1 MENQNEIWFYDTKD
15 KPYGVFSNF
24 YPCKLK
30 YNDIIYNNSEGYYQA
45 EKFKGPDSTKKELE
59 YSVIIQ
65 TQNTGNKSAQL
76 ARQTIPRQPYKWAQE
91 LKLLIQESIKN
102 NVKMRKDWEA
112 IKDNVMRRAVYL
124 KFSQNSKLKD
134 VLIGTDDK
142 LLFEHTF
149 RDLYWADGHPKNNP
163 NVHGEGKNM
172 LGIILEEGRYI
183 LGGKLSSRFT
193 SMLTFEYSHWIIP
206 GMFLVSG
213 APDKN
218 HFNKMKDNGF
228 KYFVSLMEYQEE
240 LDRLTNPYHNIL
252 TTEDS
257 CMVVESDIIVS
268 RFSITDRNITS
279 DEKAVAIALTIL
291 TAISYGL
298 PAVLHCY
305 GGKGRT
311 GTIAAIV
318 VGFLYGISGI
328 EALEIVGR
336 LYKEYRP
343 NKVPKSPQTKSQ
355 FDQVKRV
362 LAMNDTYTHFIP

>member
-1 MENQNEIWFYDTKD
+1 
-15 KPYGVFSNF
+15 
-24 YPCKLK
+24 
-30 YNDIIYNNSEGYYQA
+30 
-45 EKFKGPDSTKKELE
+45 
-59 YSVIIQ
+59 
-65 TQNTGNKSAQL
+65 
-76 ARQTIPRQPYKWAQE
+76 
-91 LKLLIQESIKN
+91 
-102 NVKMRKDWEA
+102 MRKDWEA